1 MNAIY
6 LDSLEIK
13 IPSYLTCLSQERINA
28 LLKLDDLNDRI
39 IASGVDPK
47 DGKVVLIL
55 ASGIIMLFDGD
66 SYYIPRGRY
75 IPNPDGKT
83 VFLSNENGRW
93 PGTVEGFNVE
103 SAWIIAKS
111 VSALK
116 NSELFVNDKSFGTF
130 EI

>member
-83 VFLSNENGRW
+83 VFHSNENGRW
-93 PGTVEGFNVE
+93 PGTVAGFNVE